1 MIRTTRSWRI
11 TAAAVAAGLTLAAC
25 GTTDDGGGED
35 TDASGGSGDAACD
48 QTLAFFGPQTGPA
61 AGLGAPII
69 NGAQLAI
76 DQYNADAD
84 CEVAFEQIDSQ
95 GSPDQA
101 PSLATEAA
109 GNDAI
114 IGIVGPAFS
123 GESAAAGPIFA
134 EAGLPT
140 VSPSATNPA
149 LSENGWDTFHR
160 ILGNDASQGP
170 AAAAYIGD
178 VLGSQSVFVVDDA
191 SAYGAGLATIVEE
204 DLADAVVGTDTIQT
218 GQTDFSATITA
229 IRDSGAE
236 AVFFGGYYAEAGLL
250 VQQMRGAGVE
260 ATFVVADGVKDPGF
274 IEAAGDAAE
283 GTIITCPCLPPE
295 EQQEFFSAFEEEFG
309 TAPATYSAEAFDA
322 ANVMLEGILDGNT
335 DRESLLEWINNY
347 EGDGITKT
355 ITFDEAG
362 EVENISV
369 WAYVVENGEIVADQ
383 EIETN

>member
-1 MIRTTRSWRI
+1 MRFSVKTG
-11 TAAAVAAGLTLAAC
+11 APLLAMALALTAC
-25 GTTDDGGGED
+25 GTSGGDDEEASGGGGEAGTCED
-35 TDASGGSGDAACD
+35 VAIGYFGALTGAAANLGINIRNGVELAVNQFNEENPDCQVGLEEYDSAGDPNQA
-48 QTLAFFGPQTGPA
+48 TG
-61 AGLGAPII
+61 
-69 NGAQLAI
+69 
-76 DQYNADAD
+76 
-84 CEVAFEQIDSQ
+84 
-95 GSPDQA
+95 
-101 PSLATEAA
+101 LATQ
-109 GNDAI
+109 AI
-114 IGIVGPAFS
+114 GDETVIGIVGPAFS
-123 GESAAAGPIFA
+123 GESETAGPIFA
-134 EAGLPT
+134 EGGLPT
-140 VSPSATNPA
+140 ITASATNPTLA
-149 LSENGWDTFHR
+149 ENGWDTFQR

-170 AAAAYIGD
+170 AAATYIGD

-191 SAYGAGLATIVEE
+191 SAYGAGLASIVEE
-204 DLADAVVGTDTIQT
+204 DLGDAVVGTDTIQT

-283 GTIITCPCLPPE
+283 GTVITCPCLPPE

-335 DRESLLEWINNY
+335 DRESLLEWINGY

-355 ITFDEAG
+355 ITFDENG
-362 EVENISV
+362 EPENISV
-369 WAYVVENGEIVADQ
+369 WAYKVENGEIVADQ